1 MSVHSNIGEVMR
13 EITATT
19 TQRNQVTIP
28 AEVRRLLHLK
38 PRDKVTFSID
48 DTGKVYLAAA
58 SFTLESAFGSVKPS
72 QHPEDFDE
80 IIRIAKD
87 EKAERTIRELNES

>member
-1 MSVHSNIGEVMR
+1 MR

-38 PRDKVTFSID
+38 PRDKVTFTID
-48 DTGKVYLAAA
+48 DSGEVHLQAA
-58 SFTLESAFGSVKPS
+58 SFTLESAFGSVRPS
-72 QHPEDFDE
+72 QRPEDFKA
-80 IIRIAKD
+80 ISRIAKD
-87 EKAERTIRELNES
+87 EKAEQTARELDEA